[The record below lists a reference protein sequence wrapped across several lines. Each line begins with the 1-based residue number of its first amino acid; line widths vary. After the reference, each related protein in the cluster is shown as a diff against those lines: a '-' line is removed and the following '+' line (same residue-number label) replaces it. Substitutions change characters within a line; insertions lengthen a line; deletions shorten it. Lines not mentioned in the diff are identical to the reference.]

1 MSGLFRTGERVRAAK
16 LNRLAAQAAAALPDA
31 PADGGQYVRQ
41 DGAWVSISGS
51 GLAVVQTVST
61 TTHTPTVGVVGRWF
75 ICTNASGCTVTVPTF
90 AAQAFPVGTVLTY
103 QQNDTDSAVIFNAA
117 GGVTINRPAAYQA
130 RTAEQFAV
138 VQLVCTAENVWTLY
152 GHLLA
157 A

>member
-1 MSGLFRTGERVRAAK
+1 MPRIPQLPDFTGPVSGSDELPLYDASTDRTFGATVDD
-16 LNRLAAQAAAALPDA
+16 LAAYI
-31 PADGGQYVRQ
+31 GG
-41 DGAWVSISGS
+41 GGGGS
-51 GLAVVQTVST
+51 GLAVPVTVST

-75 ICTNASGCTVTVPTF
+75 ICTNTSGCAVTVPAF
-90 AAQAFPVGTVLTY
+90 ATQAFPVGTVLTY
-103 QQNDTDSAVIFNAA
+103 QQNDADSAVTFTGA

-130 RTAEQFAV
+130 STAEQFAV